1 VTDEDELR
9 ELQRRAYGRRPDL
22 EPREL
27 ARLRTLESGG
37 PLLAEEPD
45 SAPRPQIGRPLAL
58 LWAASLVVAVAA
70 GAGAGA
76 TLWAT
81 TAPDHEVASL
91 PLAPAED
98 LPRFG
103 GAESTLAS
111 APFHGL
117 RLVKRPSGDD
127 GGACLSVVL
136 AASGESVIVSSGC
149 SARSFP
155 ATAQLTVS
163 SSLPAELREQFG
175 EGSGLRFVLE
185 GETVHVR
192 SDR

>member
-1 VTDEDELR
+1 MTDADELR

-27 ARLRTLESGG
+27 ARLRALESGG
-37 PLLAEEPD
+37 PLLAEEPEP
-45 SAPRPQIGRPLAL
+45 APRPPISRPIAL

-70 GAGAGA
+70 GAGAA
-76 TLWAT
+76 LWAT

-91 PLAPAED
+91 PLTPAED

-111 APFHGL
+111 EPFHGL

-163 SSLPAELREQFG
+163 SSLPAELREEFG